1 MLSSRSQGHRGTAG
15 RALLIPLL
23 LGLAL
28 PTPVEAIP
36 AFARKYGVSCSLCH
50 SPFPRLNAF
59 GESFAANG
67 FEFSP
72 TEQPRDTINTGDRL
86 LRLQRNLPL
95 AVRFDAYLQA
105 LGRKYNGQTV
115 TNDLMTPWTI
125 KLLSGGQV
133 ADKISYYMYFFF
145 SERGEVA
152 GLEDAYLQFTD
163 IAGSGVSV
171 IAGQFQL
178 SDPLFK
184 RELRLQYEDYQP
196 YRVRVGEVK
205 ADLTYDRG
213 LMALYSPWKGGDLS
227 FQVVNG
233 QGLRAA
239 GSTRQYDADDP
250 KNVMLRY
257 SQDVGRLRVGG
268 FVYRGIEK
276 SEGRRDDLVMFG
288 PDATLPLGSAGEINV
303 QYFRRTDD
311 NPFFEAC
318 SASAPCAGGRLSPL
332 ETTVDAAMAEI
343 ILWPRTPNGRVF
355 LTGLY
360 NYVSSSDPVISLR
373 LGEQSTP
380 LGYLR
385 RFHTG
390 AVGATYLWRRNV
402 RVMGELGWDFE
413 SDRPRVTTG
422 VVTGF

>member
-1 MLSSRSQGHRGTAG
+1 MTRRRFPR
-15 RALLIPLL
+15 RALARAAALL
-23 LGLAL
+23 APCLLAL
-28 PTPVEAIP
+28 AAPSRADAIP

-72 TEQPRDTINTGDRL
+72 TEQPRDTVNTGDRL
-86 LRLQRNLPL
+86 LRLQRGLPL
-95 AVRFDAYLQA
+95 AIRFDAYLQA
-105 LGRKYNGQTV
+105 LGRKYNGQMV

-171 IAGQFQL
+171 IAGQFQV
-178 SDPLFK
+178 SDPLYK
-184 RELRLQYEDYQP
+184 RELRLGYEDYQP
-196 YRVRVGEVK
+196 YRVRVGEVR

-227 FQVVNG
+227 FQIVNG

-239 GSTRQYDADDP
+239 SSARQYDADDP
-250 KNVMLRY
+250 KNLMLRY
-257 SQDVGRLRVGG
+257 SQDVGPLRVGG
-268 FVYRGIEK
+268 FAYRGIEK
-276 SEGRRDDLVMFG
+276 SEGRRDELVMFG
-288 PDATLPLGSAGEINV
+288 PDATLPLGSFGEINL
-303 QYFRRTDD
+303 QYLRRTDD
-311 NPFFEAC
+311 NPFFESC
-318 SASAPCAGGRLSPL
+318 SATAPCTGGRSAPL
-332 ETTVDAAMAEI
+332 ETTVDAAMAEVV
-343 ILWPRTPNGRVF
+343 LWPQKPAGRVF
-355 LTGLY
+355 VTGLY
-360 NYVSSSDPVISLR
+360 NYVSSDDPVISLR
-373 LGEQSTP
+373 LGEQDTP

-385 RFHTG
+385 RYQTG
-390 AVGATYLWRRNV
+390 AVAAHYLWKRNV

-413 SDRPRVTTG
+413 SDRARITTG
-422 VVTGF
+422 IVTGF